1 MGKVY
6 ESVNDDVAAFIDD
19 QKIFFVATAPK
30 ADDGLINCSPKGIK
44 ETFKIIDPRTVAYL
58 DFTGSGVETI
68 AHLKENGRIVIMFC
82 AFTGAPNILR
92 IYGKGEVIE
101 AHHRDFD
108 DLYARFDDYVDVRS
122 IIRVDIGRIADACG
136 FGVPLYEFKAE
147 RETLFK
153 HARNKGQKEMAEY
166 RSRKNQR
173 SLDGL
178 PGLDLPT

>member
-6 ESVNDDVAAFIDD
+6 ETVTDEVAAFIGE

-30 ADDGLINCSPKGIK
+30 ADDGLLNCSPKGIK

-82 AFTGAPNILR
+82 AFAGAPNILR

-101 AHHRDFD
+101 PHHRDFD
-108 DLYARFDDYVDVRS
+108 DLRSRFDDYVDVRS

-136 FGVPLYEFKAE
+136 FGVPLYEFRGE

-153 HARNKGQKEMAEY
+153 HARNKGPKEMAEY
-166 RSRKNQR
+166 RSRKNRR